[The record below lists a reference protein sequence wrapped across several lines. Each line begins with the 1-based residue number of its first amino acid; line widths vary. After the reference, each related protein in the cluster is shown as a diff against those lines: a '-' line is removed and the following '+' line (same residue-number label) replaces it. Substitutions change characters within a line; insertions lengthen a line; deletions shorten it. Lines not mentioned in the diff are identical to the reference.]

1 MIATDV
7 VILTIED
14 NLLKVLLI
22 EMKKR
27 PYSKHWALP
36 GGLVQPNESLDKA
49 ANRHLAEKAGV
60 KDAYLEQLY
69 AFGDVDRD
77 PFGRVVSVAY
87 MALVASS
94 GLKLK
99 TTKEYVD
106 VKWFSI
112 NRLPL
117 LAYDHKKIIA
127 YAIARLRAK
136 LEYTNIVYSLLPTEF
151 TLSSPQNIYEII
163 CGKKMDKR
171 NFRKKLL
178 SLGLIRAQGRKE
190 RGRANRPPELY
201 SFTKRSPQIVQIL

>member
-1 MIATDV
+1 MIAADV

-36 GGLVQPNESLDKA
+36 GGLVKPHESLDKA

-99 TTKEYVD
+99 TTKEYAG
-106 VKWFSI
+106 VKWFAV

-117 LAYDHKKIIA
+117 LAYDHKKIIG
-127 YAIARLRAK
+127 YAIARLKAK
-136 LEYTNIVYSLLPTEF
+136 LEYTNIVYSLLPAEF
-151 TLSSPQNIYEII
+151 TLSSLQNIYEII
-163 CGKKMDKR
+163 HEKKMDKR
-171 NFRKKLL
+171 NFRKKIL
-178 SLGLIRAQGRKE
+178 SLELVRALDRKE

-201 SFTKRSPQIVQIL
+201 SFAKRSPQIVQIL